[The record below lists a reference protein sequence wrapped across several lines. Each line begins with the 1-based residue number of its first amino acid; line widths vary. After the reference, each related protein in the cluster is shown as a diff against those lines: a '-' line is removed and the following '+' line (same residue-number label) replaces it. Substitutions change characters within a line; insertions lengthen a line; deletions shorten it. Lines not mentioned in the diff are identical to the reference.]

1 MSVRFRHCELRT
13 TDVDHARSFYEAVL
27 GRSELSISPLPE
39 SARARG
45 APAHWLGSL
54 GPVDVAS
61 ESARWIAAGATRLG
75 PPGSPVLRDAT
86 GAAVALTAEAGAP
99 DAGVVLHVLN
109 TRDVVRATQEYVD
122 RFGWSPAAPL
132 VLPAPYGALPAFSFV
147 AGEPAKVAIADV
159 SARDSVHVHWLHF
172 FGTSSLDA
180 SLEAV
185 RTHGGEVFG
194 VVTRPDG
201 RRGAMCHDPQGAAFG
216 WME

>member
-1 MSVRFRHCELRT
+1 MSVRFRRYELRT
-13 TDVDHARSFYEAVL
+13 TDVDGARAFYDAVL
-27 GRSELSISPLPE
+27 GRTDLAISPLPD

-54 GPVDVAS
+54 GPVDVAA

-86 GAAVALTAEAGAP
+86 GAAVSLTAEAGAA
-99 DAGVVLHVLN
+99 DAGVALHVLN
-109 TRDVVRATQEYVD
+109 TRDVARAQQEYVE

-147 AGEPAKVAIADV
+147 SGEPAKVAIADV
-159 SARDSVHVHWLHF
+159 SARHEVHVHWLHF

-180 SLEAV
+180 ALEAV
-185 RTHGGEVFG
+185 QRNGGEVFG
-194 VVTRPDG
+194 VVARPDG

>member
-1 MSVRFRHCELRT
+1 MSVRFRYCELRT
-13 TDVDHARSFYEAVL
+13 TDVDGARAFYEAIL
-27 GRSELSISPLPE
+27 GRSDLSIAPLPE
-39 SARARG
+39 PARARG

-54 GPVDVAS
+54 GPVDVAA

-75 PPGSPVLRDAT
+75 APGSPVLRDAT
-86 GAAVALTAEAGAP
+86 GAAVALTADAGAP
-99 DAGVVLHVLN
+99 DAGVVLHLLN
-109 TRDVVRATQEYVD
+109 TREPGRAIHEYVD

-132 VLPAPYGALPAFSFV
+132 VLPAPYGALPAFSF
-147 AGEPAKVAIADV
+147 APGEPAKVAIADV
-159 SARDSVHVHWLHF
+159 SARDEVHVHWLHF

-180 SLEAV
+180 SLGAV
-185 RTHGGEVFG
+185 RDNGGEVFG